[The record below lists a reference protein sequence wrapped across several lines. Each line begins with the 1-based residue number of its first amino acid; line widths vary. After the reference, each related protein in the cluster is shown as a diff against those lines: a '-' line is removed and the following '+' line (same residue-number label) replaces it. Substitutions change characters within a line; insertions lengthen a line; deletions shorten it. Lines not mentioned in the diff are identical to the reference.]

1 MAIIKTDKSIAQ
13 LRKKYGESAVFF
25 ERNGNKIMRIHQ
37 DYDTPKFKKYKIASG
52 KRMKEAHRLVRLIW
66 AEPGKQAEYEAKIV
80 RPNQNARSVLLGEIL
95 QTLKTSS
102 YGNNN

>member
-1 MAIIKTDKSIAQ
+1 
-13 LRKKYGESAVFF
+13 
-25 ERNGNKIMRIHQ
+25 
-37 DYDTPKFKKYKIASG
+37 
-52 KRMKEAHRLVRLIW
+52 MKEAHRLVRLIW